1 MLIKGPFTI
10 KWGDNTIED
19 IEEIDVEHS
28 IDSEDFQTLQGRT
41 YEIDGSYKV
50 SATITLLDSDIDV
63 LAVLLPQHY
72 VANGEQ
78 MSTGET
84 VTNEDG
90 AIDIKAA
97 SCDED
102 PVTNSLD
109 IMSCANPS
117 NVLRIVDCR
126 TKVEG
131 VEISDKVQKV
141 MVKFV
146 GEASA
151 DEATIQFFKD
161 GTLSS

>member
-1 MLIKGPFTI
+1 MLVKGPFTI

-63 LAVLLPQHY
+63 LSVLLPQHY
-72 VANGEQ
+72 VAFGEQ
-78 MSTGET
+78 MSTGEE
-84 VTNEDG
+84 VLSELG

-161 GTLSS
+161 GGLSS